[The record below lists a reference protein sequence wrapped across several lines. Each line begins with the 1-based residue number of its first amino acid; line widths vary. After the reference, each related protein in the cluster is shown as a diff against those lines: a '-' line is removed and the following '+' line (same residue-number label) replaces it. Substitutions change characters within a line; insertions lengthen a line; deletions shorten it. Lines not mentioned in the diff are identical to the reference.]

1 MSALDTMID
10 WALQQRGKP
19 YGWGATGPDAFDCS
33 GLTEKSAAAAGIKL
47 PRTSQE
53 QRNAGVGVSLSDIQ
67 RGDLVT
73 FTYNDGAGN
82 PGPGNHVAL
91 YVGGGQVVEAARP
104 GTPIRVAPLD
114 TAHVDRVRRLVGGA
128 AGTGALQQ
136 ADDVSGGGSVQ
147 TAGLQQTGYD
157 AVIHLTPWGIPL
169 NPFKLPGWVA
179 GKAGGIAGGLAG
191 DAGGAVWDSLGPVVL
206 AAVGVA
212 AGLALVVGGVYLT
225 AKPSVDEK
233 KSELTGVLTGGA
245 A

>member
-1 MSALDTMID
+1 MSALDNMIT

-33 GLTEKSAAAAGIKL
+33 GLMEKAAAAAGIQL

-53 QRNAGVGVSLSDIQ
+53 QRNAGVGVSLADIA

-91 YVGGGQVVEAARP
+91 YIGQGQVVEAARP
-104 GTPIRVAPLD
+104 GTPVRVAPLD
-114 TAHVDRVRRLVGGA
+114 TAHVDRVRRLAGGV
-128 AGTGALQQ
+128 AGTGALQVDN
-136 ADDVSGGGSVQ
+136 ASGGGTVQ
-147 TAGLQQTGYD
+147 TAGLQQAGYD

-179 GKAGGIAGGLAG
+179 GKAGGLAG
-191 DAGGAVWDSLGPVVL
+191 DAAGGAATAVWDSLGPVL
-206 AAVGVA
+206 MAAVGVA

-225 AKPSVDEK
+225 AKPDIDAKKDEIA
-233 KSELTGVLTGGA
+233 GALTGGA

>member
-1 MSALDTMID
+1 VSALDNMIS
-10 WALQQRGKP
+10 WALDQRGKP
-19 YGWGATGPDAFDCS
+19 YVFGATGPGAFDCS
-33 GLTEKSAAAAGIKL
+33 GLMEKAAAAAGIQL

-53 QRNAGVGVSLSDIQ
+53 QRNSGVGVSLDQIQ

-73 FTYNDGAGN
+73 FTYNDGPSN

-91 YVGGGQVVEAARP
+91 YVGGGSVIEAARP
-104 GTPIRVAPLD
+104 GVPVRVAPLD
-114 TAHVDRVRRLVGGA
+114 VSHVDRVRRLVGGA
-128 AGTGALQQ
+128 AGTGALQVDNVT
-136 ADDVSGGGSVQ
+136 AGGTAA

-179 GKAGGIAGGLAG
+179 GKAQGLAG
-191 DAGGAVWDSLGPVVL
+191 DAGGAAAGAIWDSLGPVLL

-212 AGLALVVGGVYLT
+212 AGLALVVGGAYIT
-225 AKPSVDEK
+225 AKPKIDTDKE
-233 KSELTGVLTGGA
+233 ELTGALTGGA